1 MRRLAPD
8 RVQLQVIVGSLLGAG
23 EIRGAPGARR
33 LAVADTRDAY
43 ARWKY
48 ERLGALTAEA
58 PVRTGGQTR
67 FATILHPLFDDLADL
82 DRAALQ
88 RLADPFG
95 VAVWLAD
102 LGRLK
107 LSLEASAPAVRES
120 SVRATRRP
128 RTPAAARAG
137 ARGGAPRWR
146 GCAAGLPAPR

>member
-8 RVQLQVIVGSLLGAG
+8 RVQLQVIVGSLLGSA
-23 EIRGAPGARR
+23 ELRGAPGARR

-48 ERLGALTAEA
+48 ERLGALTGEG
-58 PVRTGGQTR
+58 PVRTGGHTR

-88 RLADPFG
+88 RLADPLG

-102 LGRLK
+102 LGRLE
-107 LSLEASAPAVRES
+107 LGIVG
-120 SVRATRRP
+120 ATRRP
-128 RTPAAARAG
+128 RPPAAARAG
-137 ARGGAPRWR
+137 ARGAVPRWR
-146 GCAAGLPAPR
+146 GCAAGLPEPR